1 MALKH
6 HPDKNPND
14 REGAKEKFK
23 KVSEAYG
30 ILSDPQQRAAYD
42 QHAKDYKQSYAHEPD
57 NRYYGREQRFNNNF
71 NDQQRFP

>member
-14 REGAKEKFK
+14 REGAKDRFK

-30 ILSDPQQRAAYD
+30 ILSDP
-42 QHAKDYKQSYAHEPD
+42 
-57 NRYYGREQRFNNNF
+57 
-71 NDQQRFP
+71 